1 MNNKNWKRLCKGEVQ
16 AKQLEIDFKKVG
28 GNMTEND
35 EGKEVKIILVDSE
48 DEKYG
53 IQEGDLAEIDT
64 VIPGIVFV
72 VMTTGMCKGG
82 IFPMD
87 EGQLEILK

>member
-1 MNNKNWKRLCKGEVQ
+1 
-16 AKQLEIDFKKVG
+16 
-28 GNMTEND
+28 MTEHD
-35 EGKEVKIILVDSE
+35 EGKKVKIISVDSE

-64 VIPGIVFV
+64 VISGIVFV
-72 VMTTGMCKGG
+72 VMTTGMGKGG

-87 EGQLEILK
+87 EGQLKAI